1 MPSTPGEPDAA
12 RTSGKP
18 DAIGT
23 EGPTGTAGATGTSG
37 QSVGASPAS
46 RPPAAPTAP
55 PPPPSPTAPPPP
67 PDAQGQAEGTPLR
80 PRILGRD
87 PLPAP
92 WTPGAGTGA
101 PALWLLRMPD
111 GDRPIPREEYEAVLD
126 ASERA
131 RAASFVRDLHR
142 HRYVAAH
149 LALRRLLGAYLD
161 VAPAAVE
168 LFREPCPCCGA
179 PHGRPAAAGAP
190 LHFNLSHA
198 GELALLAFADTPVGA
213 DVEEVQQASVVD
225 SVGRSLH
232 PREVAELESL
242 PPADRT
248 TAFSRCWTRK
258 EAYLKGTGTGLAE
271 RLSVTYVG
279 CGPRP
284 TSPPGWTLTDV
295 EAPPG
300 YTAAAALATTE
311 PPTAL
316 GDGESVPHGSEFGP

>member
-1 MPSTPGEPDAA
+1 MTGTRDDGVRPLPSTPGEPDTA

-18 DAIGT
+18 
-23 EGPTGTAGATGTSG
+23 GATGTTGDPGASRPAT
-37 QSVGASPAS
+37 GASPTP

-55 PPPPSPTAPPPP
+55 PPPSDTQGR
-67 PDAQGQAEGTPLR
+67 PDSTPLR

-92 WTPGAGTGA
+92 WIPGAGTGA

-111 GDRPIPREEYEAVLD
+111 RDRPTPREEYETVLD

-142 HRYVAAH
+142 DRYVAAH

-179 PHGRPAAAGAP
+179 PHGRPAAAGAS

-213 DVEEVQQASVVD
+213 DVEEVQPASVVD

-295 EAPPG
+295 EAPQG
-300 YTAAAALATTE
+300 YTAAAAFATTE
-311 PPTAL
+311 PPTA
-316 GDGESVPHGSEFGP
+316 